1 MSPGKTEMGLL
12 NSLQRKPGWSW
23 QEVNDDFWETG
34 TLPQPGGGEKCK
46 TRVHIDA
53 LFLGRRVEW
62 GVQ

>member
-1 MSPGKTEMGLL
+1 MSPGKKEMGLL

-34 TLPQPGGGEKCK
+34 TLPQPGRGERHK
-46 TRVHIDA
+46 TRIRIDA
-53 LFLGRRVEW
+53 LFLRRGVDW